1 MNRKCNIEEQVLLT
15 RRPKPM
21 LVVITILEKRSYAL
35 ERMLMVCALWV
46 AGKSKIKLIDRWSQR
61 G

>member
-1 MNRKCNIEEQVLLT
+1 MNRKCDIEEQVLLT

-46 AGKSKIKLIDRWSQR
+46 G
-61 G
+61 